1 VGQVVRTLG
10 ETGLHARFLE
20 LELTESRAMQDAA
33 RALETLEGLKA
44 FGITLCLDDFGRGYS
59 SLNHL
64 RGFPLDALKIDPILL
79 RDIETDREAA
89 AVAGAVI
96 AMAHSLRLR
105 VTAEG
110 VETPDQQEFLASRGC
125 DLLQGYLLGHPLPA
139 EQCIEFLEERR
150 GGVER
155 RARLLPWVGRA

>member
-20 LELTESRAMQDAA
+20 LEITESRAMQDAE
-33 RALETLEGLKA
+33 RALTALQSLKA
-44 FGITLCLDDFGRGYS
+44 YGVTLCLDDFGLGYS
-59 SLNHL
+59 SLSHL
-64 RGFPLDALKIDPILL
+64 KGFPLDALKIDPILL
-79 RDIETDREAA
+79 RDIDTDPDAA
-89 AVAGAVI
+89 AVVGAVI
-96 AMAHSLRLR
+96 AMAHSLGLR

-139 EQCIEFLEERR
+139 EQCGEFLQERR
-150 GGVER
+150 GGVEG